1 MLSPSDIFVLEENAE
16 ELGVSRRLLME
27 NAGKAVCDYVI
38 KILRERLKKRVEEST
53 VVVVSGVGNNGG
65 DGFVAA
71 RHLSGYGVKTKVFL
85 VGKKNEIRT
94 EEARSNWRILE
105 NMEFSVDLVEI
116 RDSKELERI
125 ADDVSKADVVV
136 DAILGTGVRGKLR
149 EPIKTAVKIV
159 NEHSRLI
166 VSVDVPTGL
175 DAETGEILG
184 DCVKAD
190 YTVTFHRMKKGI
202 SKNSS
207 VCGEVSVAPIGIPKD
222 AEFIV
227 GKGDVKIAFP
237 KRRAESHKGDYGR
250 VLILGGSRD
259 YSGAPAFSALAALK
273 TGVDLVFIV
282 APESVCPVIRG
293 YSPSLIVRGYP
304 GDYLNE
310 GAETLIFNTMEKIDA
325 VLIGPGLSKEEET
338 LSFLREKMIPYL
350 REREFPTVIDAD
362 AISIFKD
369 EVGWEKMIITPH
381 GGEFKYLYGSRIEEG
396 MNLKEKVEIVRQVS
410 KKLRATIVLKGHYD
424 IISNGMKSK
433 VNRTG
438 NPGMTVGGTGDSL
451 AGIATALLAMG
462 RDSFISAC
470 VAAYINGKAGDIAAS
485 KLGFHLTTEDVIS
498 EIPKAIEDTL
508 SS

>member
-1 MLSPSDIFVLEENAE
+1 LLSPLDIFVLEENAE

-27 NAGKAVCDYVI
+27 NAGKAVCDYVL
-38 KILRERLKKRVEEST
+38 KIIREKVKKRVEDCT

-71 RHLSGYGVKTKVFL
+71 RHLSGYGVKTKVIL
-85 VGKKNEIRT
+85 VGKGSEIRT
-94 EEARSNWRILE
+94 EEARSNWRILK
-105 NMEFSVDLVEI
+105 NMEFSVDLIEVK
-116 RDSKELERI
+116 DSKEFEGI
-125 ADDVSKADVVV
+125 VKDVSKADIVV
-136 DAILGTGVRGKLR
+136 DAILGTGAKGKLR
-149 EPIKTAVKIV
+149 EPIKTAVNIINKY
-159 NEHSRLI
+159 SRLI
-166 VSVDVPTGL
+166 VSVDLPTGL
-175 DAETGEILG
+175 NAETGEVLG

-190 YTVTFHRMKKGI
+190 YTLTFHDVKSGI
-202 SKNSS
+202 AKNMS
-207 VCGEVSVAPIGIPKD
+207 VCGEVFVASIGIPKD

-250 VLILGGSRD
+250 VLILGGSRE

-282 APESVCPVIRG
+282 APESVCSVIRS
-293 YSPSLIVRGYP
+293 YSPSFIVRGYP
-304 GDYLNE
+304 GEYLNE
-310 GAETLIFNTMEKIDA
+310 RAETLISTMLEKVDA
-325 VLIGPGLSKEEET
+325 ILIGPGLSKEEET
-338 LSFLREKMIPYL
+338 ISFLRERVIPSL
-350 REREFPTVIDAD
+350 REKKFPTVVDAD

-369 EVGWEKMIITPH
+369 NVGWENMIITPH

-396 MNLKEKVEIVRQVS
+396 VSLKEKVEIVRQVS
-410 KKLRATIVLKGHYD
+410 KKLGATIVLKGHYD
-424 IISNGMKSK
+424 IISNGMRSK

-462 RDSFISAC
+462 RDSFTSAC

>member
-1 MLSPSDIFVLEENAE
+1 MSPSDIFVLEENAE
-16 ELGVSRRLLME
+16 ELGVSRRILME

-38 KILRERLKKRVEEST
+38 KILRERLRKKIEEST
-53 VVVVSGVGNNGG
+53 VVVMSGVGNNGG

-71 RHLSGYGVKTKVFL
+71 RYLSGYGVKTKVFL
-85 VGKKNEIRT
+85 VGKRSEIRT

-125 ADDVSKADVVV
+125 TNDISKADVVV

-159 NEHSRLI
+159 NEYSSLI
-166 VSVDVPTGL
+166 ISVDVPTGL

-207 VCGEVSVAPIGIPKD
+207 VCGEVFVAPIGIPKD

-227 GKGDVKIAFP
+227 GKGDVKMAFP

-250 VLILGGSRD
+250 ILILGGSRD

-282 APESVCPVIRG
+282 APESVCPIIKS

-310 GAETLIFNTMEKIDA
+310 AAKTLIFNMMKKIDA

-338 LSFLREKMIPYL
+338 LSFLREKVIPHL
-350 REREFPTVIDAD
+350 RKRKFPTVVDAD

-369 EVGWEKMIITPH
+369 NAGWENMIITPH
-381 GGEFKYLYGSRIEEG
+381 GGEFKHLYGSRIKEG
-396 MNLKEKVEIVRQVS
+396 MNLKERVEIVRQVS
-410 KKLRATIVLKGHYD
+410 KKLGATIVLKGHYD
-424 IISNGMKSK
+424 IISNGVKSK

-462 RDSFISAC
+462 RDSFTSAC

-498 EIPKAIEDTL
+498 DIPKAIEDTL